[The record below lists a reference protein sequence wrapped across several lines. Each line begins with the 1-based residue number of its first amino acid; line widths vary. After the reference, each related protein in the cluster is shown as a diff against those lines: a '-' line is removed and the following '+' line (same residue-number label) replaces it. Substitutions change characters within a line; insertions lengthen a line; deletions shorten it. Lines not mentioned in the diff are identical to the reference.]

1 MFETMYARPAGP
13 WGVLG
18 GQLMAARGGDV
29 NRWAIDLLRLRPIDH
44 LLEVGTGPGKGL
56 EAAADRLIAG
66 RAVGVDPS
74 PVMVAQATRRNRSAI
89 SEGHVEV
96 VEASADALPFADQE
110 FTCAVSVDAIQF
122 WPSVEA
128 GLWEIQRV
136 LEPGGRLV
144 VAVRARRESRNPLEF
159 GRRGYTRA
167 MVDDLEARLVSVGFR
182 FMRREVLRRPGSTTV
197 ALVVEALR
205 AQNQLDTEP

>member
-13 WGVLG
+13 WGAMG
-18 GQLMAARGGDV
+18 GRLMASRGGDV
-29 NRWAIDLLRLRPIDH
+29 NRWAVDLLKLQQIDH

-74 PVMVAQATRRNRSAI
+74 PVMVAQAMRRNRSAI
-89 SEGHVEV
+89 AEGHVEV
-96 VEASADALPFADQE
+96 IQGSADALRFADQE
-110 FTCAVSVDAIQF
+110 FTCAISVDAIQF
-122 WPSVEA
+122 WPSPEA
-128 GLWEIQRV
+128 GLWELQRV

-144 VAVRARRESRNPLEF
+144 IAVRARSKSWNPLAF

-182 FMRREVLRRPGSTTV
+182 FLRREVLRRPGSTTV
-197 ALVVEALR
+197 AIVVEALR
-205 AQNQLDTEP
+205 AQNEPDTEP